1 MHVHKFSL
9 NMKSQSMSSSI
20 YTVLTSL
27 FHSDGLFIFGPD
39 SEGTELSADGLNVL
53 LSFSLARGSVASVI
67 QTLLLLQ
74 RHADVTLECAPLLR
88 SVNDVLDE
96 FWRKQGQFVQ
106 VGYSVVCFGCAV
118 RTCALQIRE
127 ANFGTYM
134 YYYMCL

>member
-20 YTVLTSL
+20 YMYTVLTSL
-27 FHSDGLFIFGPD
+27 FYSILGPD

-106 VGYSVVCFGCAV
+106 VGYSVVCFGCAM